1 MQMLLNKNLLNEI
14 EQILTKKQDGVGNK
28 SIVKQINEYLDKF
41 IEQQEYKDNYTLKK
55 FHPLFRLKHFV
66 LLPFPY

>member
-41 IEQQEYKDNYTLKK
+41 IEQVNEAYLQWMNHIVFLQKEIIK
-55 FHPLFRLKHFV
+55 RV
-66 LLPFPY
+66 